1 MSPILVC
8 VESTGVAAQLPAEP
22 ADTLGSRVGSTR
34 VSHKISV
41 WTRVKRFFRP
51 ERETYETR
59 QARPG
64 QPGEPLGTQKYEA
77 TDQRR
82 HGGPSGIGG

>member
-1 MSPILVC
+1 MS
-8 VESTGVAAQLPAEP
+8 
-22 ADTLGSRVGSTR
+22 D
-34 VSHKISV
+34 KISV

-51 ERETYETR
+51 APETYETR

-64 QPGEPLGTQKYEA
+64 DPGDVPRTQKYEA

-82 HGGPSGIGG
+82 HGGSGALGG